1 MLHTVSAEAL
11 AMLGDVDGA
20 RAALR
25 RADETAHA
33 GVQVFDPEN
42 ELAHALVAA
51 SDGRLVEAIGRAGS
65 AATAARS
72 AGQFAVEVV
81 IRHAA
86 VCFGDRSQRSRLEKL
101 TEIVDGRRA
110 PAALAHAV
118 AMADRDAD
126 GLLAV
131 SRVLEDAEL
140 EMYAAEAAAQAA
152 VVARGSGRLAD
163 ATRAAERAAALAHRC
178 EDARTPTL
186 AASLSPLPISD
197 REREVIHHAA
207 RGLTNRQIAEQ
218 LHVSV
223 RTVESH
229 IYRACTRL
237 GLSDRAAL
245 VAAVVPTGLALG
257 DGDTRRP
264 AGMQ

>member
-1 MLHTVSAEAL
+1 MLHTIGAEGL

-33 GVQVFDPEN
+33 GVRVVDPEN

-51 SDGRLVEAIGRAGS
+51 ADGRLVEAIGHAGA

-81 IRHAA
+81 IRHTA
-86 VCFGDRSQRSRLEKL
+86 VCFGDRSQRSRLHQL

-110 PAALAHAV
+110 TAALAHAV

-131 SRVLEDAEL
+131 SLVLEDAEL

-237 GLSDRAAL
+237 GLTDRAAL
-245 VAAVVPTGLALG
+245 VAAVVPTGLVLG